1 MMMST
6 ATTSLVEIA
15 AEWRSA
21 RRLYS
26 FYSALIREFQLE
38 VPHCKEL
45 ENPVDRAEREILD
58 RVHKW
63 FDQVDRQV
71 QVAQMRQLLQSD
83 RFGEEQLLRAL
94 LLRHL
99 PQPQRDETLR
109 DKLDY
114 LLVQYFAAVAPHHPH
129 DSQVPASEVAQAL
142 RPVLGSIAPREFPW
156 VKQLEEIAN
165 SIDRCATLSE
175 LLDSGLVELGRNN
188 KRALGPQYFSS
199 EALIQITRFNFRLRL
214 GFFRLMHS
222 DLQAIRSAIQQLE
235 SAGVSSVD
243 CREAG
248 LGSEEPLTTMRTL
261 CHQWKK
267 PFREAYRA
275 GQSFR
280 QLGQIRNILAKKI
293 QTTQSSTNGSVPTA
307 AQATAPEF
315 TVTAP
320 DVSAQT
326 ESHAEATLERVIESI
341 SEQLF
346 ASKQKT
352 TICSVVV
359 GRAKEV
365 LASWEV
371 KAYVQAGDATCGAIQ
386 RAVAARCMVASAA
399 AMAKEGNRTGL
410 TEALDCSHHQAAAI
424 QEQVAKAKERGDI
437 DAAVSLAATAK
448 RLLAVIDATEKLK

>member
-1 MMMST
+1 MMST
-6 ATTSLVEIA
+6 ATASLIEIA

-45 ENPVDRAEREILD
+45 ENPVDRAEREVLD
-58 RVHKW
+58 KVHKW
-63 FDQVDRQV
+63 FDQVDRQL

-99 PQPQRDETLR
+99 PQQKRDEALR

-129 DSQVPASEVAQAL
+129 DNQVTPSEVAQAL
-142 RPVLGSIAPREFPW
+142 RPVLGAVIPREFPW
-156 VKQLEEIAN
+156 TKALDEIAN
-165 SIDRCATLSE
+165 NVDHCSTLSE
-175 LLDSGLVELGRNN
+175 LLESGLVELGRN
-188 KRALGPQYFSS
+188 KKKALGAQYFSP
-199 EALIQITRFNFRLRL
+199 EALVQITRFNFRLRL

-222 DLQAIRSAIQQLE
+222 DLQAIRTAIQQIE
-235 SAGVSSVD
+235 SAGVSGVD

-248 LGSEEPLTTMRTL
+248 LGSEEPLATLRIL

-280 QLGQIRNILAKKI
+280 QLGQVRNILTKKVRTVASAK
-293 QTTQSSTNGSVPTA
+293 NGASPVQPPA
-307 AQATAPEF
+307 GPPEF
-315 TVTAP
+315 AVMAP
-320 DVSAQT
+320 DAGPT
-326 ESHAEATLERVIESI
+326 ESHAEASLEKVVDTI

-346 ASKQKT
+346 ASKHKST
-352 TICSVVV
+352 VCTVIV
-359 GRAKEV
+359 GHAKEV

-386 RAVAARCMVASAA
+386 RAVASRCLLVNAA
-399 AMAKEGNRTGL
+399 AMAKEGNKNGL
-410 TEALDCSHHQAAAI
+410 MEALDCSHHQAAAI

>member
-1 MMMST
+1 MST
-6 ATTSLVEIA
+6 ATVSLIEIA

-45 ENPVDRAEREILD
+45 ENPVDRAEREVLD

-99 PQPQRDETLR
+99 PQKQRDEALR

-129 DSQVPASEVAQAL
+129 DTQVTASEVAQAL

-165 SIDRCATLSE
+165 SVDRCSSLSE
-175 LLDSGLVELGRNN
+175 LLDSGLVELGRNK
-188 KRALGPQYFSS
+188 KRELGAQYFSP

-222 DLQAIRSAIQQLE
+222 DLQAIRTALQQLE

-248 LGSEEPLTTMRTL
+248 LGSEEPVTTLRTL

-280 QLGQIRNILAKKI
+280 QLGQVRNILTKKT
-293 QTTQSSTNGSVPTA
+293 QTIAATKNGAPSASSQSAP
-307 AQATAPEF
+307 PEF

-320 DVSAQT
+320 DAAVPI
-326 ESHAEATLERVIESI
+326 ESRAEASLDKVIEII

-346 ASKQKT
+346 ASKQKST
-352 TICSVVV
+352 VCTVVV
-359 GRAKEV
+359 GHAKEV

-371 KAYVQAGDATCGAIQ
+371 KSYVQAGDPSCGAIQ
-386 RAVAARCMVASAA
+386 RAVAARCLLANAA
-399 AMAKEGNRTGL
+399 AMAKEGNKNGL
-410 TEALDCSHHQAAAI
+410 AEALNCGHHQAAAI

-448 RLLAVIDATEKLK
+448 RLLAVIDATEKSK

>member
-1 MMMST
+1 MMST
-6 ATTSLVEIA
+6 ATASLIEIA

-45 ENPVDRAEREILD
+45 ENPVDRAEREVLD
-58 RVHKW
+58 KVHKW
-63 FDQVDRQV
+63 FSQVDRQV

-99 PQPQRDETLR
+99 PQQQRDEALR

-129 DSQVPASEVAQAL
+129 DSQVTSSEVAQAL
-142 RPVLGSIAPREFPW
+142 RPVLGAVTPREFLW
-156 VKQLEEIAN
+156 MKQFDEIAN
-165 SIDRCATLSE
+165 SVDRCSTLSE
-175 LLDSGLVELGRNN
+175 LLDSGLVELGRN
-188 KRALGPQYFSS
+188 KKKALGTQYFSP
-199 EALIQITRFNFRLRL
+199 EALVQITRFNFRLRL

-222 DLQAIRSAIQQLE
+222 DLQAIRTAIQQLE

-248 LGSEEPLTTMRTL
+248 LGSEEPLATLRTL

-280 QLGQIRNILAKKI
+280 QLGQVRNILTKKI
-293 QTTQSSTNGSVPTA
+293 QAIGSVKSGATPA
-307 AQATAPEF
+307 ASQAGPPEF
-315 TVTAP
+315 AVMAP
-320 DVSAQT
+320 DAAPS
-326 ESHAEATLERVIESI
+326 ESHAEATLEKVVETI

-346 ASKQKT
+346 ASKQKST
-352 TICSVVV
+352 VCTVIV
-359 GRAKEV
+359 GHAKEV

-371 KAYVQAGDATCGAIQ
+371 KAYVQAGDASCGAIQ
-386 RAVAARCMVASAA
+386 RAVAARCLVANAA
-399 AMAKEGNRTGL
+399 AMAKEGNKGGL
-410 TEALDCSHHQAAAI
+410 AEALDCSHHQAAAI

>member
-1 MMMST
+1 MMST
-6 ATTSLVEIA
+6 ATASLMEIA

-26 FYSALIREFQLE
+26 FYSALIREFQLD

-45 ENPVDRAEREILD
+45 ENPVDRAEREVLD
-58 RVHKW
+58 KVHKW

-99 PQPQRDETLR
+99 PHQQRDEALR

-129 DSQVPASEVAQAL
+129 DNHVNSSEVAQAL
-142 RPVLGSIAPREFPW
+142 RPVLGSVSPREFPW
-156 VKQLEEIAN
+156 TKELEEIAN
-165 SIDRCATLSE
+165 SVDRCSTLSE
-175 LLDSGLVELGRNN
+175 LLDSGLVELGRN
-188 KRALGPQYFSS
+188 KKKALGVQYFSP
-199 EALIQITRFNFRLRL
+199 EALVQITRFNFRLRL
-214 GFFRLMHS
+214 GFFRLMHL

-235 SAGVSSVD
+235 SAGISSVD
-243 CREAG
+243 CRDAG
-248 LGSEEPLTTMRTL
+248 LGSKEPLATLRTL

-280 QLGQIRNILAKKI
+280 QLGQVRNILTKNI
-293 QTTQSSTNGSVPTA
+293 QTTGSTKNGATPVSSHAGP
-307 AQATAPEF
+307 PEF
-315 TVTAP
+315 AVTAP
-320 DVSAQT
+320 DAVPI
-326 ESHAEATLERVIESI
+326 ESHAEASLEKVVETI

-346 ASKQKT
+346 GSKQKST
-352 TICSVVV
+352 VSTVIV

-371 KAYVQAGDATCGAIQ
+371 KAFVQGGDATCGAIQ
-386 RAVAARCMVASAA
+386 RAVAARCLVATAA
-399 AMAKEGNRTGL
+399 AMAKEGNKSGL
-410 TEALDCSHHQAAAI
+410 IEALDCSHHQAAAI

>member
-1 MMMST
+1 MST
-6 ATTSLVEIA
+6 ATVSLIEIA

-45 ENPVDRAEREILD
+45 ENPVDRAEREVLD

-99 PQPQRDETLR
+99 PQKQRDEALR

-129 DSQVPASEVAQAL
+129 DNQVTVSEVAQAL
-142 RPVLGSIAPREFPW
+142 RPVLGAVPPREFPW
-156 VKQLEEIAN
+156 VEELEQLAG
-165 SIDRCATLSE
+165 SVDRCSTLSE
-175 LLDSGLVELGRNN
+175 LLDSGLVELGRNK
-188 KRALGPQYFSS
+188 KRDLGAQYFLP

-235 SAGVSSVD
+235 NAGITSID

-248 LGSEEPLTTMRTL
+248 LGSDEPLATMRTL

-280 QLGQIRNILAKKI
+280 QLGQVRNILAKK
-293 QTTQSSTNGSVPTA
+293 TQSLGSASNGIPAVSSHA
-307 AQATAPEF
+307 APAEF
-315 TVTAP
+315 VVTAP
-320 DVSAQT
+320 DSAVAA
-326 ESHAEATLERVIESI
+326 ESHGEANLEKVIETI

-346 ASKQKT
+346 ASKQKST
-352 TICSVVV
+352 VCTVIV
-359 GRAKEV
+359 GHAKEV

-371 KAYVQAGDATCGAIQ
+371 KAYVQAGDAACGAIQ
-386 RAVAARCMVASAA
+386 RAVAARCLVANAA
-399 AMAKEGNRTGL
+399 AMTKEGNKSGL
-410 TEALDCSHHQAAAI
+410 AEALDCGHHQAAAI

>member
-1 MMMST
+1 MSAAT
-6 ATTSLVEIA
+6 ASLIEIA

-45 ENPVDRAEREILD
+45 ENPVDRAEREVLD
-58 RVHKW
+58 KVHKW
-63 FDQVDRQV
+63 FDQVDGQV

-99 PQPQRDETLR
+99 PQQQRDETLR

-129 DSQVPASEVAQAL
+129 DNHVTSSEVAQAL
-142 RPVLGSIAPREFPW
+142 RPVLGSAASREFPW
-156 VKQLEEIAN
+156 AKELEEIAN
-165 SIDRCATLSE
+165 SVDRCSTLSE
-175 LLDSGLVELGRNN
+175 LLDSGLVELGRN
-188 KRALGPQYFSS
+188 KKKALGVQYFSP
-199 EALIQITRFNFRLRL
+199 EALVQITRFNFRLRL
-214 GFFRLMHS
+214 GFFRLMHL
-222 DLQAIRSAIQQLE
+222 DLQAIRTAIQQLE
-235 SAGVSSVD
+235 SARVSSVD

-248 LGSEEPLTTMRTL
+248 LGSEEPLATLRTL

-280 QLGQIRNILAKKI
+280 QLGQVRNILTKKI
-293 QTTQSSTNGSVPTA
+293 QATGSVKNGATSGS
-307 AQATAPEF
+307 QARPPEF
-315 TVTAP
+315 AVTAP
-320 DVSAQT
+320 DAAPT
-326 ESHAEATLERVIESI
+326 ESHAEASLEKVVETI

-346 ASKQKT
+346 ASKQKS
-352 TICSVVV
+352 TICTVIV
-359 GRAKEV
+359 GQAKEV

-371 KAYVQAGDATCGAIQ
+371 KAFVQAGDPTCGAIQ
-386 RAVAARCMVASAA
+386 RAVAARCLAANAA
-399 AMAKEGNRTGL
+399 AMAKEGNKSGL
-410 TEALDCSHHQAAAI
+410 MEALDCSHHQAAAI

-437 DAAVSLAATAK
+437 DGAVSLAATAK